1 MCAGAEQ
8 NVELVR
14 RYYIL
19 TSGDLAGIEDI
30 VSADFLD
37 HHFPPTLPQGPEGVK
52 AFFTDV
58 LGAFTNRRIDIFD
71 IFATDDR
78 VGVRFDLVA
87 DQTGE
92 FAGYKPSG
100 QQITCGAMSMFRVEN
115 GKLVEGWE
123 SADLFGLFNQ
133 LQALQS
139 VAA

>member
-1 MCAGAEQ
+1 MSQQ

-14 RYYIL
+14 RYYQV
-19 TSGDLAGIEDI
+19 TSGDLAGIEEI
-30 VSADFLD
+30 VTPDFLD
-37 HHFPPTLPQGPEGVK
+37 HHFPPTLPQGPDGVK

-71 IFATDDR
+71 IFATEDR
-78 VGVRFDLVA
+78 VGVRFELVA
-87 DQTGE
+87 NHTSE

-115 GKLVEGWE
+115 GKLAEGWE
-123 SADLFGLFNQ
+123 TADLFGLFQQ

-139 VAA
+139 VPA